1 MLLMVMLPLMMTLI
15 MAGKANYCSISK
27 KHTMCQTKVRQNITL
42 ITIKILQ
49 LLSQGL
55 GQSCGGGAMARGVGE
70 EEILQIVDSHN
81 R

>member
-1 MLLMVMLPLMMTLI
+1 MLLMVMLPLI

-42 ITIKILQ
+42 ITIKIIQ

-70 EEILQIVDSHN
+70 EEILHIVDSHN